1 MKVFVKVIELIIRDM
16 VDIDVIQFGFKPRK
30 GTMGAVL
37 IAHQLQQR
45 YLDLLDLGK
54 AFDWVPREVVKWAMR
69 KLSGDE

>member
-16 VDIDVIQFGFKPRK
+16 VDIDGIQFGFKPRK

-37 IAHQLQQR
+37 IARQLQQR

-54 AFDWVPREVVKWAMR
+54 AFDWVLREVVKWAMR